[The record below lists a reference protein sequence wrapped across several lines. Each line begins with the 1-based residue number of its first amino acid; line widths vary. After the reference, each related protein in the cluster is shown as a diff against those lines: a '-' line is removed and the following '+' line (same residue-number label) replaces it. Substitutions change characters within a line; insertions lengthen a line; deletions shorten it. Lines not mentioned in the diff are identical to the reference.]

1 MILIGKS
8 ANCLLGEYVI
18 AHSPVLKAVDEFVR
32 MREIRRSV
40 KVALKYLITV
50 VLVDDALP
58 YWTSKLE
65 HFVAFTAMF
74 SNFCTAHAQKRLFMN
89 FRCKFR
95 HRRAIH
101 LLRFPIR
108 VHNFSDI
115 ATFSV
120 DFCILYAECPP
131 YFHFRFD
138 WPTDLESIPHASTPT
153 LIIPTKFEVDMT
165 INCRFIAFLSA
176 DT

>member
-58 YWTSKLE
+58 Y
-65 HFVAFTAMF
+65 
-74 SNFCTAHAQKRLFMN
+74 
-89 FRCKFR
+89 
-95 HRRAIH
+95 
-101 LLRFPIR
+101 
-108 VHNFSDI
+108 
-115 ATFSV
+115 
-120 DFCILYAECPP
+120 
-131 YFHFRFD
+131 
-138 WPTDLESIPHASTPT
+138 
-153 LIIPTKFEVDMT
+153 
-165 INCRFIAFLSA
+165 
-176 DT
+176 